1 MSIESE
7 ADLAGMRAVG
17 AVVARTLRELREAVR
32 PGVTTAW
39 LDQLAAAA
47 LRRGGARPAPQVLI
61 GFPGS
66 CCISVNDEVVHGVPG
81 PRRLLPGDVVKLD
94 VTAELGGYVA
104 DAAVTVTLP
113 PATVEASRLADCAGA
128 ALAMALHSARAGRPL
143 SIIGRAVER
152 EVRRRGFHVLREL
165 CGHGTGRTMWE
176 EPSVPNF
183 ELPGREVLTEGLV
196 LAVEPSVAARR
207 ERLVQAPDGWT
218 LRTRG
223 GSLTAHVEHTIVVR
237 HGRPLVVTAA

>member
-1 MSIESE
+1 
-7 ADLAGMRAVG
+7 
-17 AVVARTLRELREAVR
+17 
-32 PGVTTAW
+32 
-39 LDQLAAAA
+39 
-47 LRRGGARPAPQVLI
+47 
-61 GFPGS
+61 
-66 CCISVNDEVVHGVPG
+66 
-81 PRRLLPGDVVKLD
+81 
-94 VTAELGGYVA
+94 
-104 DAAVTVTLP
+104 
-113 PATVEASRLADCAGA
+113 
-128 ALAMALHSARAGRPL
+128 MALQSARAGRPL

-196 LAVEPSVAARR
+196 LAVEPSVAVRR
-207 ERLVQAPDGWT
+207 ERLVQAADGWT